1 MEEKRLETYI
11 LAKCKYYKGEKEC
24 PDDVPFI
31 SWECEEMYVRHMA
44 KGDSGSFKSA
54 VEIYCNLGLDKVPE
68 LNDDNPIEVKALMF
82 ERFSH
87 NSDTDPKI
95 LAKYFPNFYAREWL
109 QKYKHI

>member
-1 MEEKRLETYI
+1 METYI

-82 ERFSH
+82 ERFCH